1 MKHFLLAATAFA
13 LAAPVVA
20 QTNHQGMN
28 HSMPMAPAGSLTAA
42 DVGVAPL
49 TGTTPTDYV
58 RLAADSDLYEM
69 TSSKLA
75 LARSKDPAVRQYA
88 QEMIR
93 DHMTTTNA
101 LKAGVKRSKARQP
114 ATRLSSEKQAM
125 IAQLRS
131 AGTDF
136 DRVYARQQAQSHAQA
151 WALHKGFATDGAD
164 APLREVAQSAVPI
177 IERHVQHVRALPAT
191 TATAAM

>member
-1 MKHFLLAATAFA
+1 MKHLLLAATAFA
-13 LAAPVVA
+13 LAAPVIA
-20 QTNHQGMN
+20 QTGHQGMN
-28 HSMPMAPAGSLTAA
+28 HSMPMAAAGSMTAA

-49 TGTTPTDYV
+49 TGTTPTEYV
-58 RLAADSDLYEM
+58 RMAADSDLYEM

-75 LARSKDPAVRQYA
+75 LARSKNPAVRQYA

-93 DHMTTTNA
+93 DHTTTTNA
-101 LKAGVKRSKARQP
+101 LKAGVKQSKSRKP
-114 ATRLSSEKQAM
+114 AMRLSTEKQAL

-136 DRVYARQQAQSHAQA
+136 DQVYARQQAQSHQQA

-164 APLREVAQSAVPI
+164 APLRQVATAAVPI
-177 IERHVQHVRALPAT
+177 IERHVQHVRALPGAG
-191 TATAAM
+191 ATAAM